1 MREQDSSDA
10 VTAYAEVLGRS
21 GQVVDFDISRLDH
34 LGVPVTSCS
43 LLVDGRIATNGNGY
57 GLTTE
62 DARLS
67 GLGELAEGVLAGDH
81 VRSLRARAQ
90 RASFRALVGRAGPDR
105 VADPATLCLPA
116 GSPWQPGTVVTWVPL
131 VRVRTGEEVWAP
143 LDLVAS
149 DPGERDD
156 PASPA
161 LVTAVTNGLGA
172 GLDAERPV
180 RHGVLE
186 ILQRHTNGLRFR
198 ALDARSPEI
207 DPAGIDGEVAAL
219 AARFAA
225 EGVEAVFKH
234 AATTFGV
241 CSTYVMGVD
250 ADDSSPVRLT
260 ACGEAADPS
269 VDRSLL
275 KALLEHANSRARK
288 AFCFGDREA
297 ARAVA
302 DPDYWAAVERG
313 GSPGEPRAVAA
324 MRAWH
329 DLGPDRLR
337 ALTAPD
343 RSRRVARSGVE
354 VPPAERGDGSLAR
367 LLETLRDHDVL
378 AATTRT
384 GEVHVAK
391 VLVTGLEVE
400 TLSYGRIGELGAAD
414 LLGTDLDLVRHAD
427 GPSESHPARVVL
439 TPEAEER
446 LGGPVWYSYA
456 SAERIVG
463 DRYPLYREPPR
474 HLVEV

>member
-1 MREQDSSDA
+1 MLEQSGSEA

-21 GQVVDFDISRLDH
+21 GRVLDFDISSLDH

-43 LLVDGRIATNGNGY
+43 LLVDGRIAMNGNGY
-57 GLTTE
+57 GLTTV

-67 GLGELAEGVLAGDH
+67 GLGELAEGVLAGEH
-81 VRSLRARAQ
+81 VRSLHARAQ
-90 RASFRALVGRAGPDR
+90 RTSFSELVRRHGADR

-116 GSPWQPGTVVTWVPL
+116 GSSWEPGTTITWVPV

-149 DPGERDD
+149 DPTERDD
-156 PASPA
+156 QASPA
-161 LVTAVTNGLGA
+161 LVTPVTNGLGA

-180 RHGVLE
+180 RHGILE
-186 ILQRHTNGLRFR
+186 VLQRHTNGLRFR
-198 ALDARSPEI
+198 ALDARSPQI
-207 DPAGIDGEVAAL
+207 DAAGISGEAAGL

-225 EGVEAVFKH
+225 EGVEPVFKH
-234 AATTFGV
+234 AATAFGV

-269 VDRSLL
+269 VERSLL

-288 AFCFGDREA
+288 AFCFGDRAA

-302 DPDYWAAVERG
+302 DPDYWSAVERSG
-313 GSPGEPRAVAA
+313 ATGEPRAVAA

-343 RSRRVARSGVE
+343 RSRTVDRADVE
-354 VPPAERGDGSLAR
+354 VPPSELGDGSLAR
-367 LLETLRDHDVL
+367 LLETLSDHDVL

-391 VLVTGLEVE
+391 VLVAGLEVE
-400 TLSYGRIGELGAAD
+400 TLSYGRIGELGAVD
-414 LLGTDLDLVRHAD
+414 LLGTDLDLVRRGD
-427 GPSESHPARVVL
+427 GPTETHPDRVVL
-439 TPEAEER
+439 TAEAEER

-456 SAERIVG
+456 TAERIVG
-463 DRYPLYREPPR
+463 ARYPLYREPPR

>member
-1 MREQDSSDA
+1 MLEQDASDA

-21 GQVVDFDISRLDH
+21 GQVVDFDISGLDH

-43 LLVDGRIATNGNGY
+43 LIVDGRIAMNGNGY

-62 DARLS
+62 AARLS
-67 GLGELAEGVLAGDH
+67 GLGELAEGVLAGEH
-81 VRSLRARAQ
+81 VRSLHARARQ
-90 RASFRALVGRAGPDR
+90 ASFRELVGREGADR

-116 GSPWQPGTVVTWVPL
+116 GSAWEPGTVVTWVPL
-131 VRVRTGEEVWAP
+131 RRVRTGEEVWAP

-156 PASPA
+156 PTSPA
-161 LVTAVTNGLGA
+161 LVTPVTNGLGA

-180 RHGVLE
+180 RHGALE

-207 DPAGIDGEVAAL
+207 DPAGIDGEAAAL

-234 AATTFGV
+234 AATAFGV

-269 VDRSLL
+269 VGQSLL

-288 AFCFGDREA
+288 AFCFGDPAA

-302 DPDYWAAVERG
+302 DPDYWAAVGRG
-313 GSPGEPRAVAA
+313 GSAGEPRAVAA

-343 RSRRVARSGVE
+343 RSRRVARSDVE
-354 VPPAERGDGSLAR
+354 VPRAEQGDGSLAR
-367 LLETLRDHDVL
+367 LRETLRDHDVL

-414 LLGTDLDLVRHAD
+414 LLGTDLDLVRRAD
-427 GPSESHPARVVL
+427 GPTDSHPARVVL
-439 TPEAEER
+439 TAEAEER

-456 SAERIVG
+456 TAERIVG
-463 DRYPLYREPPR
+463 ERYPVYREPPR